1 MMDPL
6 VKEVRVRASAA
17 EAFRRF
23 TAEIGTWWPMAKHSV
38 SEESCLDVRLEA
50 EVGGA
55 LREEAT
61 DGTTHVWGTVL
72 AWEPPSRVAFTWH
85 PGREA
90 DSRQTVD
97 VTFESEGDETRV
109 RLVHSGWEHM
119 GESAAAMRAGYDQ
132 GWEGVLGLYQGS
144 FPAE

>member
-23 TAEIGTWWPMAKHSV
+23 TGEIGSWWPTAKHSV
-38 SEESCLDVRLEA
+38 SEDGCLDVRFEA

-55 LREEAT
+55 LREEAA
-61 DGTTHVWGTVL
+61 DGTTYVWGTVL

-90 DSRQTVD
+90 DSAQTVD
-97 VTFESEGDETRV
+97 VTFESEGAETRV

-119 GESAAAMRAGYDQ
+119 GEGGAEMRAGYDR
-132 GWEGVLGLYQGS
+132 GWEGVLDLYQGS
-144 FPAE
+144 FSSQ